1 MSLFL
6 TFTPSS
12 KRNRFSSRIFR
23 EKGNR
28 STPWDFRAARLRISY
43 FCLPTSSVVFALK
56 LSVMFPPAKKKNYKR
71 RRARR
76 DGGGSGKVDHFADSA
91 SSPRTREGRR
101 RRAARRASAYPRPRT
116 NRT

>member
-76 DGGGSGKVDHFADSA
+76 AVQV
-91 SSPRTREGRR
+91 RREIAARRSRR
-101 RRAARRASAYPRPRT
+101 RRDRPRLHKIPHT
-116 NRT
+116 GPV